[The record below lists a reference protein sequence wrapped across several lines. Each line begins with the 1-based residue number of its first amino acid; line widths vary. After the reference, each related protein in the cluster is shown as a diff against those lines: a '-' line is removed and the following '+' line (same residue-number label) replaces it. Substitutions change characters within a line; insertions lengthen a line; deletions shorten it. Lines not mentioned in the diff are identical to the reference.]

1 MRIEKIKLYRI
12 KNKLNIPFK
21 ASYGVTTERES
32 IIIEMMDE
40 QGNLGWGECVAFS
53 EPWYTEETINTCWH
67 MLADFLIPILLQS
80 EITYPNDLVNLF
92 RRVQKNNMA
101 KAALDGAVWDLYA
114 KRNGISIK
122 QAIGGTRSEIEAG
135 VSIGIK
141 DYQEMLSEIAAL
153 VKQGY
158 KRFKVKIMPGND
170 IELIKTIRGQFPNLP
185 LMADANSA
193 YTIKDMD
200 HLKELD
206 QFQLLMIEQPL
217 AVDDFIGHAT
227 LQKEIKTPICLDE
240 SISSF
245 SDAVLA
251 HHLGSCQIINVK
263 AGRVGGLTEAL
274 RIHDYCVEHGIIL
287 WVGGMLE
294 FGISR
299 AQTIALAS
307 LPGFKIPGDISET
320 ARYWEDDITIEKV
333 EIFQGL
339 ISVPD
344 QLGNG
349 FNINR
354 EVLERLTMSQQSFF

>member
-1 MRIEKIKLYRI
+1 MRIEKIDLRRI
-12 KNKLNIPFK
+12 KNKLKTPFK

-32 IIIEMMDE
+32 IIIEMKDE
-40 QGNLGWGECVAFS
+40 QGNIGWGECVAFTV
-53 EPWYTEETINTCWH
+53 PWYTEETVNTCWH
-67 MLADFLIPILLQS
+67 MLTDFLIPILLQS
-80 EITYPNDLVNLF
+80 EITHPKDLVELF
-92 RRVQKNNMA
+92 RMVQKNNMA

-114 KRNGISIK
+114 KRNRISLK

-135 VSIGIK
+135 VAIGIK
-141 DYQEMLSEIAAL
+141 DRHEMLSEIATL
-153 VKQGY
+153 ITQGY

-170 IELIKTIRGQFPNLP
+170 IELIRTIREQFPDIP

-193 YTIKDMD
+193 YTLKDME

-206 QFQLLMIEQPL
+206 QFQLLMIEQPF
-217 AVDDFIGHAT
+217 AVDDFIGHST
-227 LQKEIKTPICLDE
+227 LQKELKTPICLDE
-240 SISSF
+240 SISTF
-245 SDAVLA
+245 SDAELA

-274 RIHDYCVEHGIIL
+274 RIHDYCVEQGIKL

-307 LPGFKIPGDISET
+307 LSGFTIPGDISET
-320 ARYWEDDITIEKV
+320 ARYWDEDITIEAV
-333 EIFQGL
+333 EVNNGL
-339 ISVPD
+339 IKVSD
-344 QLGNG
+344 DSGIG

-354 EVLERLTMSQQSFF
+354 ELLERLTIAQQSFF